1 MFKCTVTVK
10 KSDEKSNENI
20 DSKKADIQEKKDEVS
35 KDADSRST
43 KSTSKKP
50 ESERGRRDE
59 KRIRSWDHHRSHTRS
74 RSRERR
80 RRDDVLTFA
89 KIRVIVHI
97 NDLIIEKSITKRGRE
112 GEKARMH
119 IFRRNGKGKG
129 CGKERECFVKKNEE
143 EERIWSGNEK

>member
-1 MFKCTVTVK
+1 MTTTTYVIDKLYLRQVTFTFVKCIVTAK

-20 DSKKADIQEKKDEVS
+20 ESKKATAEVQEKKDEAS
-35 KDADSRST
+35 KDNDSRST

-50 ESERGRRDE
+50 ESDRGRRDE

-89 KIRVIVHI
+89 KIRV
-97 NDLIIEKSITKRGRE
+97 NAPL
-112 GEKARMH
+112 
-119 IFRRNGKGKG
+119 
-129 CGKERECFVKKNEE
+129 
-143 EERIWSGNEK
+143 